1 MSHILLAGLLE
12 DSIQAF
18 IHHSSSCT
26 WLHPIMLSVST
37 LTGRQAPGYSFDKY
51 AWPISTLP
59 GQKEPPHPRTPSN
72 MVVPHDI

>member
-37 LTGRQAPGYSFDKY
+37 LTGRQAPGYPFDKY
-51 AWPISTLP
+51 A
-59 GQKEPPHPRTPSN
+59 
-72 MVVPHDI
+72 